1 MENDEILLRRDGHLG
16 HIILNRPK
24 AINALTHAM
33 VTRIAAALEAWEHD
47 DGVATILLT
56 GAGERGLCA
65 GGDIVAIHRDAVN
78 HGTETER
85 FWADEYRLNAR
96 IAQYPKPYVAV
107 MDGLVLGGGV
117 GVSAH
122 GSLRVVTERTK
133 VGMPETSIG
142 FVPDVGGTHL
152 LSRAPGELGTHVA
165 LTAGTV
171 SGSDAIALGFAD
183 HFVDSSALPALMEA
197 LAWENAAEAVR
208 TFAPDY
214 VPPAALA
221 ADRDWIDGCYAFD
234 TIEEILDAL
243 HASKVPTAQAAA
255 ESILAKSPTALKLTL
270 ESLRRARTSGSLA
283 ETLEQEYRVSL
294 RCLAGP
300 DLAEGIR
307 AQVIGKDRRPQWSPA
322 TLDAVSAADV
332 ARYFTGLGPR
342 ELRLAT
348 AVSGT
353 AV

>member
-1 MENDEILLRRDGHLG
+1 MDNDDILLRRDGHLG

-33 VTRIAAALEAWEHD
+33 VTRIAAALEDWEHD
-47 DGVATILLT
+47 DSVDTVMLT

-96 IAQYPKPYVAV
+96 IAHYPKPYIAV

-171 SGSDAIALGFAD
+171 SGSDAIALGLAD
-183 HFVDSSALPALMEA
+183 HFVDSSALPSLMEA

-208 TFAPDY
+208 SFARDY
-214 VPPAALA
+214 FPPAALA
-221 ADRDWIDGCYAFD
+221 GDRDWIDGCYAFD

-243 HASKVPTAQAAA
+243 HASKVPAAQAAA

-307 AQVIGKDRRPQWSPA
+307 SQVIGKDRRPQWSPA

-332 ARYFTGLGPR
+332 ASYFSGLGPR

-353 AV
+353 TP